1 MVTEPVLEALRAMRP
16 PFALYEADL
25 HALVGQTLNENGIL
39 YVHEARL
46 APRCRVDYL
55 VGDVAVEIKKGKP
68 RPADLRAQLL
78 RYAMCDGVR
87 CLVVLSWKSVE
98 LPEMIVGKPI
108 YRLAMS
114 QLWGVSLP

>member
-1 MVTEPVLEALRAMRP
+1 MVTEPVLEALHAMRP

-25 HALVGQTLNENGIL
+25 HCLVGQTLHDKGFSYL
-39 YVHEARL
+39 HEARL
-46 APRCRVDYL
+46 APRCRADYL

-68 RPADLRAQLL
+68 RPVDLRAQLL

-87 CLVVLSWKSVE
+87 CLVVLTWQSVE
-98 LPEMIVGKPI
+98 LPETIAGKPV
-108 YRLAMS
+108 YRLAMA